1 MSFTK
6 IYNKVVIVFCIVFSL
21 FSLSQGKTKI
31 EMPIC
36 VKEEKMRIKNGG
48 PLLNYVEKKQV

>member
-21 FSLSQGKTKI
+21 FPSQGKTKI